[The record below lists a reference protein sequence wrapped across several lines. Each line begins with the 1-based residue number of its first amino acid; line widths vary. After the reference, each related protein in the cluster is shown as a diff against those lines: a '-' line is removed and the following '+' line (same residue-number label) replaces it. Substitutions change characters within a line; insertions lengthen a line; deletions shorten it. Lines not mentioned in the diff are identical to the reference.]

1 MPTTAS
7 IVSIYPVAQY
17 LATIDIKK
25 KGLYGGGVDLQLP
38 EKIRNIGMSV
48 ERIYNDDPT
57 DTTLTTTANYLYA
70 LMGKYGMQAQAVTG
84 VAGSVAGIISNVQSP
99 LPLDFEVTASSI
111 ISDGENTKTFTAFIG
126 CNIEFTRGGI
136 TQNTTN
142 IGGSYYTWNKV
153 TGEFFC
159 YPNASLTELFR
170 IVPV

>member
-1 MPTTAS
+1 MPSTAT
-7 IVSIYPVAQY
+7 IISIYPVAQY
-17 LATIDIKK
+17 LAALDIQKR
-25 KGLYGGGVDLQLP
+25 GLYGGGVDIELP
-38 EKIRNIGMSV
+38 QKIRNIGLSV
-48 ERIYNDDPT
+48 ERVYNGNPT
-57 DTTLTTTANYLYA
+57 DTSITATANYLYA
-70 LMGKYGMQAQAVTG
+70 LMGKYGAQAQAVSG
-84 VAGSVAGIISNVQSP
+84 IAGSVAGIISNVQSP
-99 LPLDFEVTASSI
+99 LPIDFEVTSTSI
-111 ISDGENTKTFTAFIG
+111 IADGENTITLTAFIG

>member
-17 LATIDIKK
+17 LATIDINKR
-25 KGLYGGGVDLQLP
+25 GLYGGGVDLQLP

-48 ERIYNDDPT
+48 ERIYNDNPT

-84 VAGSVAGIISNVQSP
+84 IAGSVAGIISNVQSP
-99 LPLDFEVTASSI
+99 LPLDFEVTVSSI

>member
-1 MPTTAS
+1 MPTIAS

-17 LATIDIKK
+17 LATIDIQK

-48 ERIYNDDPT
+48 ERVYNDDPT
-57 DTTLTTTANYLYA
+57 DATLTTTANYLYA

-84 VAGSVAGIISNVQSP
+84 IAGSVAGIISNVQSP

-111 ISDGENTKTFTAFIG
+111 IADGENTKTFTAFIG

>member
-17 LATIDIKK
+17 LATIDIYKR
-25 KGLYGGGVDLQLP
+25 GLYGGGVDLQLP

-48 ERIYNDDPT
+48 ERVYNDDPT

-84 VAGSVAGIISNVQSP
+84 IAGSVAGIISNVQSP

-111 ISDGENTKTFTAFIG
+111 ISDDENTKTFTAFIG